1 MPISTLTQS
10 LNKTIPLRR
19 SFLLGLASMAVAGPA
34 FALDNDGATR
44 LVDQLVSEINR
55 ATNSGNSQ
63 AKLIAA
69 FEKIFEQYAD
79 VKIISR
85 SALGPTARTA
95 SAEELDA
102 FSRVFRGYLAR
113 KYGKRFQEYIGSAI
127 VVKSTRNR
135 GKFFEVGASVQVKGS
150 EPFEVSFRVSDR
162 SGRKLFFDI
171 IIEGISLLSSERVE
185 MGALLDERNGDIG
198 QLTNDLASL
207 G

>member
-1 MPISTLTQS
+1 MPISTPTQS

-44 LVDQLVSEINR
+44 LVGQLVSEINR

>member
-34 FALDNDGATR
+34 FALDNDGATK
-44 LVDQLVSEINR
+44 LVGQLVSEINR

>member
-1 MPISTLTQS
+1 MPISTPTQS

-34 FALDNDGATR
+34 FALDNDGATK
-44 LVDQLVSEINR
+44 LVGQLVSEINR

-69 FEKIFEQYAD
+69 FERIFEQYAD

>member
-1 MPISTLTQS
+1 
-10 LNKTIPLRR
+10 
-19 SFLLGLASMAVAGPA
+19 MAVAGPA

-44 LVDQLVSEINR
+44 LVGQLVSEINR

>member
-44 LVDQLVSEINR
+44 LVGQLVSEINR

>member
-44 LVDQLVSEINR
+44 LVGQLVSEINR

-69 FEKIFEQYAD
+69 FEKIFKQYAD

>member
-10 LNKTIPLRR
+10 LNKTILLRR

-44 LVDQLVSEINR
+44 LVGQLVSEINR

>member
-1 MPISTLTQS
+1 MPISTPTQS

-44 LVDQLVSEINR
+44 LVGKLVSEINR

-127 VVKSTRNR
+127 VVKSTKNR
-135 GKFFEVGASVQVKGS
+135 GKFFEVGASVQVEGS